1 MPRIPALLALTLL
14 VAVPAVRAQAPTQV
28 PPIPPPLDSHE
39 PRSPRQ
45 AVLLSSLGTA
55 AMFIPIVNLAAI
67 PAGPSLGHFYAG
79 NERQAFVGIAIRG
92 TAMGTLVLGAL
103 GAAYNEKSAENV
115 VYGSVAVI
123 LASSLYD
130 VATAGESARDHNRRQ
145 GYTARALPTIGPDG
159 QVGLALVVRP

>member
-1 MPRIPALLALTLL
+1 MPRILALLSL
-14 VAVPAVRAQAPTQV
+14 AVLSAAAPAARAQAPAL
-28 PPIPPPLDSHE
+28 PSPLESHE
-39 PRSPRQ
+39 ARSPRR

-55 AMFIPIVNLAAI
+55 AMFIPVVNLAAI

-79 NERQAFVGIAIRG
+79 NERQAFIGIAIRG

-103 GAAYNEKSAENV
+103 GAAYNEKSAERV

-123 LASSLYD
+123 LASGLYD
-130 VATAGESARDHNRRQ
+130 VATAGESARDHNRRH
-145 GYTARALPTIGPDG
+145 GFTARALPAIGPNG